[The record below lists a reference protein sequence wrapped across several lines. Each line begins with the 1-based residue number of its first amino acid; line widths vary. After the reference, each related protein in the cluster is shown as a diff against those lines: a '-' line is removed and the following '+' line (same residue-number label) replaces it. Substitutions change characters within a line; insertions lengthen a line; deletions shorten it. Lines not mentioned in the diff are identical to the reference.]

1 VTKAP
6 LRVALLGCGGA
17 AVTHSRLLRAEP
29 GVEVHFASR
38 SADRAREFARR
49 HGGTLSFGSYEAALA
64 SRDVDAVLVATPP
77 AQHLE
82 QTLSALAAG
91 KDVIVEKPAF
101 LRAADFDR
109 VAAAAAPAGRRV
121 LVAENYFYKP
131 LAVALRRVIGRG
143 DLGPVRLVL
152 VNALKH
158 QKVSGWREDPALSGG
173 GALLEGGVHWV
184 NFMAHLG
191 LETLGAKGS
200 PRGLDPGRERGLV
213 AVFDYAGGAS
223 GVLAYSWEIR
233 SVLHGLRLSRIYGLD
248 GTAAFETNGLFLAT
262 AGRRRRLTLPGL
274 SDITGRKAMTRDFV
288 RALRREGEPEMDLR
302 RARRDIEL
310 IEEIYTSLGAAA
322 PAERA

>member
-1 VTKAP
+1 MTAAP

-17 AVTHSRLLRAEP
+17 AITHARLLRAVS

-49 HGGTLSFGSYEAALA
+49 HGGRLSFGSYEAALE

-77 AQHLE
+77 AQHLDL
-82 QTLSALAAG
+82 TLAALAAG

-109 VAAAAAPAGRRV
+109 VAQAAAPSGRRV

-131 LAVALRRVIGRG
+131 LAVALRKIITSG
-143 DLGPVRLVL
+143 DLGPIRLVL

-158 QKVSGWREDPALSGG
+158 QKVDGWREDPAQSGG

-191 LETLGAKGS
+191 LQPRAARGS
-200 PRGLDPGRERGLV
+200 PRGLDPRTERGLV

-233 SVLHGLRLSRIYGLD
+233 SALRGLRLSRVYGLD
-248 GTAAFETNGLFLAT
+248 GSAAFETNGLFLAT
-262 AGRRRRLTLPGL
+262 TGRRRRLTLPGL
-274 SDITGRKAMTRDFV
+274 SDITGRRAMTEDFV

-310 IEEIYTSLGAAA
+310 IEEIYASL
-322 PAERA
+322 AERLPEVRS